1 MKRPSLLLLSYLFI
15 WTVESLD
22 IQHPKLKQKT
32 SDVIPGRYMIEFNQN
47 DLTFFTQSFR
57 QDDTYLKV
65 NHQYNHDFFHGL
77 SININTEDD
86 EAHKNTLESILNRGD
101 VQSVSPVRRI
111 PRPEATI
118 ERTGIEANLILPHH
132 MTQVDL
138 VHTELKNKGKGILV
152 GVLDTGVDYMLPAL
166 GGGFGKGYKVVTG
179 YDLVGDQYNGDNTPV
194 PDPDPLDACG
204 VASGASGH
212 GTHVSGIIAGE
223 DASINFVGVA
233 PEANLAMYRVFGCEG
248 TTGDDVIVNALL
260 MAYDAG
266 ADVINLSLGST
277 NPWSDA
283 SDPEI
288 KVVNQIVSK
297 GVHVVI
303 SAGNSGED
311 GAYTLSSPSSARL
324 AFSVASVEND
334 FYNTTTLL
342 ASGFDLP
349 IVYSLSSGFD
359 PLAKL
364 VSGELA
370 LAAKVDNPTDDA
382 CQLSDVS
389 ESVKGKVALVKRGN
403 CTFTEKVNNA
413 AAAGALSV
421 IIYDDTD
428 ESLSGASTPNTTIA
442 SVRITL
448 ADGLALIAAA
458 GKETVNINFDAG
470 YTVVPVSDGGAVS
483 SFSSMGPSAELIFK
497 PNIAGVGGHV
507 FSTLPRYLGGWG
519 LMSGTSMASPYVA
532 GSIALYIHAHGKK
545 EKEVQFVQE
554 QFQNYASPRRINK
567 SQVIDSPIR
576 AGAGLVQVYD
586 TITQCI
592 HVSPSQI
599 SFNDTSSHKNRK
611 QSFTVTNNGN
621 VTVQYRLTQLSSTG
635 VAPYNLKVSGYTP
648 IQPAANMK
656 ANANLLMS
664 KKDFTL
670 APGESAEIKVTV
682 VPPNVDSDEHIYYGG
697 YIILNPLQA
706 GKEVRIPYIGV
717 KGKQKDLPIFD
728 NGYPYVS
735 DGNRSYGIEDT
746 YIYDRTRAR
755 NTPYTVY
762 RLLTP
767 TRYLKAELI
776 HVNTGKLLG
785 FYKTG
790 LDYLSRHFLDEANY
804 YSTIR
809 WTGTYVPTSYKE
821 TLGIPAPA
829 GVYQFRLSALKLFGD
844 PDDAS
849 DWEVYTSG
857 PIVLRN

>member
-1 MKRPSLLLLSYLFI
+1 M
-15 WTVESLD
+15 
-22 IQHPKLKQKT
+22 
-32 SDVIPGRYMIEFNQN
+32 
-47 DLTFFTQSFR
+47 
-57 QDDTYLKV
+57 
-65 NHQYNHDFFHGL
+65 
-77 SININTEDD
+77 
-86 EAHKNTLESILNRGD
+86 
-101 VQSVSPVRRI
+101 
-111 PRPEATI
+111 
-118 ERTGIEANLILPHH
+118 
-132 MTQVDL
+132 
-138 VHTELKNKGKGILV
+138 
-152 GVLDTGVDYMLPAL
+152 
-166 GGGFGKGYKVVTG
+166 
-179 YDLVGDQYNGDNTPV
+179 
-194 PDPDPLDACG
+194 
-204 VASGASGH
+204 
-212 GTHVSGIIAGE
+212 
-223 DASINFVGVA
+223 A

-277 NPWSDA
+277 NPWADA

-370 LAAKVDNPTDDA
+370 VAAKVDNPTDDA

-428 ESLSGASTPNTTIA
+428 ESLSGAATPNTTIA

-545 EKEVQFVQE
+545 EKEVLFVQE

-621 VTVQYRLTQLSSTG
+621 VTVQYHLTQMSSTG

-648 IQPAANMK
+648 IQPAANVK

-664 KKDFTL
+664 KKEFTL

-857 PIVLRN
+857 PIVLRT